1 MQCSECRKLRLECE
15 RLALDHRELL
25 RMREADAPHSPQSG
39 PEIWDFIM
47 DMAVRKREDAQRALA
62 DHRTK
67 HPSIL
72 TRSVAIMTLTLSQSG
87 ILEAAEFWETFGGAV
102 AS

>member
-1 MQCSECRKLRLECE
+1 MQCSECKKLRLECE
-15 RLALDHRELL
+15 RIALDHRELL
-25 RMREADAPHSPQSG
+25 TMREAAAPQSQQNG

-62 DHRTK
+62 DHRTR

-72 TRSVAIMTLTLSQSG
+72 TRSVAIMTVVIGQSG
-87 ILEAAEFWETFGGAV
+87 LWEAAEFWETFSGAI
-102 AS
+102 AF

>member
-1 MQCSECRKLRLECE
+1 MQCSECKKLRLECE
-15 RLALDHRELL
+15 RITLDYRELL
-25 RMREADAPHSPQSG
+25 SMREAGAPQSQQNG

-62 DHRTK
+62 DHQTR

-72 TRSVAIMTLTLSQSG
+72 TRSVAIMTVVIGQSG
-87 ILEAAEFWETFGGAV
+87 LWEAAEFWETFSGAI
-102 AS
+102 A